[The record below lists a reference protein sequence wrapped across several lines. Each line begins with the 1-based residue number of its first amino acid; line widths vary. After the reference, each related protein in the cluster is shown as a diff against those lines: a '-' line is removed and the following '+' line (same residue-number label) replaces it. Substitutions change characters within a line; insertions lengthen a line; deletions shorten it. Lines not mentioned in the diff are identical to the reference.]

1 MKIILTF
8 IIALLVIQEV
18 SIFHN
23 RCIHKAS
30 IGIGM
35 WPLLA
40 VSARRRPMPPPP
52 PPPKGGPIT
61 GQRARS
67 TLFPPPPPY

>member
-18 SIFHN
+18 SIFDN
-23 RCIHKAS
+23 ICIHKAP

-40 VSARRRPMPPPP
+40 VSARQSRIMPSPP
-52 PPPKGGPIT
+52 PPPKD
-61 GQRARS
+61 GQ
-67 TLFPPPPPY
+67 